1 MPPVSRAQNRF
12 MQAHKDDAGKLGEV
26 AREFT
31 ADLKPGGV
39 KKLPER
45 ASKRARGPHEAPLRG
60 VPRYRGL
67 AKRMK

>member
-12 MQAHKDDAGKLGEV
+12 MQAHKDDAGSLGEV

-31 ADLKPGGV
+31 KDLKPGSV

-45 ASKRARGPHEAPLRG
+45 ASKRA
-60 VPRYRGL
+60 YRGL
-67 AKRMK
+67 AKRGK